1 MPQEYLPILIA
12 ILAMASVFMIFL
24 TVMGF
29 MGGMGRAGHMRKRM
43 GTAAG
48 SRAPDISAP
57 SLWARKIAHLFSRVG
72 EKMGPKDD
80 VEISRGLMAMR
91 QAGIRGRNAHV
102 MFQSAKALLAL
113 ALAGLFL
120 LLKLVAFPGLALQWT
135 ACGTIFMALMG
146 CYLPDMW
153 LRNRTGKRKTQMM
166 HELPDALD
174 LLVVCVESGMGMD
187 QALTRVSEELTLSA
201 PLFCEELRTVTLE
214 LRAGKRRQDALR
226 SLANR
231 VGLDD
236 LSSLVTLLI
245 QADVFG
251 ISVARTLRVYSDTLR
266 TKRYQRAEEQASK
279 LPVKLLIPLICCILP
294 ALFVV
299 IMGPAGIK
307 LVDILARMNP

>member
-1 MPQEYLPILIA
+1 MPQQQLPILIA
-12 ILAMASVFMIFL
+12 VLATASVFMIL
-24 TVMGF
+24 MALVGL
-29 MGGMGRAGHMRKRM
+29 MGGMGRAGRIRKRM
-43 GTAAG
+43 DTAAG
-48 SRAPDISAP
+48 MGGPELSAI
-57 SLWARKIAHLFSRVG
+57 SLWGRKLGGLFSRLG

-80 VEISRGLMAMR
+80 EEISKGQMAMR
-91 QAGIRGRNAHV
+91 QAGIRSRNAHV
-102 MFQSAKALLAL
+102 LFQSFKAAL
-113 ALAGLFL
+113 ALGLAGVFL
-120 LLKLVAFPGLALQWT
+120 LLKLVAFPDLALQWT
-135 ACGTIFMALMG
+135 AVGTIFMALMG
-146 CYLPDMW
+146 CYMPDMW
-153 LRNRTGKRKTQMM
+153 LRSRTSKRKTQLM

-187 QALTRVSEELTLSA
+187 QALTRVSEELSLSA
-201 PLFCEELRTVTLE
+201 PYFCEELRTVTLE

-307 LVDILARMNP
+307 LVDIFAKMNP